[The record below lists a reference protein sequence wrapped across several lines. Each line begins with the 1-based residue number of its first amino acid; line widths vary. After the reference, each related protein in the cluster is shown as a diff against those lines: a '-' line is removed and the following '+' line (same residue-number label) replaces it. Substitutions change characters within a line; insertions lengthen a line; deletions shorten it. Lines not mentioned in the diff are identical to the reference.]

1 MLHVPTNIRQM
12 QIPSPTLSPT
22 VEQKD
27 FIPKEDT
34 APIIIE
40 NVEQVL
46 FESQPPVN
54 SSFPMNLPVG
64 SPNLQHNVLTQS
76 MDHSQVSQEILLN

>member
-22 VEQKD
+22 IESKD

-34 APIIIE
+34 APIVIE
-40 NVEQVL
+40 SVGQAYEENQRSVE
-46 FESQPPVN
+46 SP
-54 SSFPMNLPVG
+54 LPQQNIHTQSLV
-64 SPNLQHNVLTQS
+64 SNVLT
-76 MDHSQVSQEILLN
+76 VLNF